1 LLGELRGLEVHVLD
15 RMTEGPKPELV
26 RDLGGVYHTDI
37 EEASLGAEVVIECT
51 GAPEVVFGIRGH
63 ISPNAIVCFTG
74 VPASGKTIEVDF
86 STSARAM
93 VLRNEVVF
101 GSVNAN
107 RRHYEAAADA
117 LAAADRFWL
126 ERLITRRVP
135 VGRWQEAFERQPG
148 DVKTVIDFQ
157 NGGVLG

>member
-1 LLGELRGLEVHVLD
+1 
-15 RMTEGPKPELV
+15 M
-26 RDLGGVYHTDI
+26 
-37 EEASLGAEVVIECT
+37 VIECT

-74 VPASGKTIEVDF
+74 VPASGKMIEVDF

-117 LAAADRFWL
+117 LAAADRSWL